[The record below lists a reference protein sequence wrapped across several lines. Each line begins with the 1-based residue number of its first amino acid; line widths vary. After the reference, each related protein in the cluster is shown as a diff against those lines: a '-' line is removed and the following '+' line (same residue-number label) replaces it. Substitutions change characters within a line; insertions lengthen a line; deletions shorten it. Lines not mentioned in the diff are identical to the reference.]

1 MNVRGSRFF
10 ITYQRQTAANKQ
22 YKYKI
27 VFETQRVNMGCP
39 TIGPAGSHNGKW
51 IIGHYIGDEC
61 RFADG
66 LVSVE
71 KSGLTQGH

>member
-1 MNVRGSRFF
+1 
-10 ITYQRQTAANKQ
+10 
-22 YKYKI
+22 
-27 VFETQRVNMGCP
+27 MGCP